1 MIFWLIPITS
11 IAVSP
16 MLNDATTLLRSG
28 LIAIIPL
35 ISILLKPLEIRKYKF
50 VLVTL
55 IIIQCSFIISWQ
67 INKQE
72 DYIFLFGAYG
82 RNSGFLSLTGLF
94 IIIFLFANQIKSN
107 EEKFVK
113 TLYITICLGQ
123 LYGLIQYLNLDP
135 LDWAEDSFNVPLTL
149 GNPNFSS
156 AFLGMTSLV
165 PLYYFKKNHKKIKYL
180 HLSAYLVSGFLIL
193 QTNSSQGF
201 VLYVFSTIIFALTES
216 RRLLRKY
223 IKIILLSLASSLGI
237 LIIFISTSLL
247 SLNRFANS
255 ILNDLNM
262 PDRLNHWEVSWRMF
276 LDNLW
281 LGTGLGDQQ
290 KYSASYLTLDEA
302 KKWGSYLQPD
312 KAHSV
317 PLDYFVTGGIFAG
330 LSYLFFIILIFYYLY
345 KLSKE
350 SYSMGELQEIT
361 VIGICWAAY
370 ILQTLFSPSHIFL
383 DLLGFALA
391 GSILGLYFNS
401 KEILSRNSK

>member
-1 MIFWLIPITS
+1 MIFWFIPITF

-28 LIAIIPL
+28 LIAVIPL
-35 ISILLKPLEIRKYKF
+35 IAILIKPLEIKKYRF
-50 VLVTL
+50 VLITL
-55 IIIQCSFIISWQ
+55 IIIQFSFMISWQ

-135 LDWAEDSFNVPLTL
+135 LDWAEDSFKIPLTL

-165 PLYYFKKNHKKIKYL
+165 PLYYFKKNHKKIRYL
-180 HLSAYLVSGFLIL
+180 HLFAYLVSGFLIL

-201 VLYVFSTIIFALTES
+201 ILYVFSTIIFALNES
-216 RRLLRKY
+216 RRLLQKY
-223 IKIILLSLASSLGI
+223 IKIIILSLASGIGI
-237 LIIFISTSLL
+237 LIVFISTNFSSFDKVLTSL
-247 SLNRFANS
+247 F
-255 ILNDLNM
+255 NDLNM
-262 PDRLNHWEVSWRMF
+262 PDRVNHWQVFCRMF
-276 LDNLW
+276 LDNPW
-281 LGTGLGDQQ
+281 FGIGLDDQQ

-302 KKWGSYLQPD
+302 KKWGSNLQPD
-312 KAHSV
+312 KAHNL
-317 PLDYFVTGGIFAG
+317 PLDYFVGGGIFAG
-330 LSYLFFIILIFYYLY
+330 LGYLFFIILIFYYLY

-401 KEILSRNSK
+401 KVMFSRNTK